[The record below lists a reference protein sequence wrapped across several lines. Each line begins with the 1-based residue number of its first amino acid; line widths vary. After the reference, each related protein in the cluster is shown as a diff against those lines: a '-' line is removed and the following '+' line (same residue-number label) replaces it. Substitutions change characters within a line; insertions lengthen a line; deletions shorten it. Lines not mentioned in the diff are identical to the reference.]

1 MAHLLDYTAQRR
13 GWETAML
20 AHFLGLA
27 YIFLLIILANRDD
40 RRRASM
46 PMADMATFGLTHFQ
60 PLWDG
65 VGAIVRRL
73 NPGETPAFDRLKPV
87 HRVAALLMILQA
99 VLVFW
104 TLALDGQPE
113 GRDLLPADETGA
125 LLHVSISAALNV
137 TLALLGVGWLTRR
150 DLSAILGRLGLR
162 LPTPKDWLAGL
173 VTAVLLYTSAHVAT
187 AIWAS
192 AVSPVTFEAQTRT
205 ARFIFET
212 LSGSLVAS
220 LLFACLTGISEEI
233 LYRGALQPVFGI
245 LLSSLFFTLIH
256 VQYAFTPAALILFL
270 VSLGFAL
277 LRKRYSTSAAI
288 IAHASYNFLPFLLFA
303 LART

>member
-1 MAHLLDYTAQRR
+1 MA
-13 GWETAML
+13 
-20 AHFLGLA
+20 
-27 YIFLLIILANRDD
+27 
-40 RRRASM
+40 
-46 PMADMATFGLTHFQ
+46 
-60 PLWDG
+60 
-65 VGAIVRRL
+65 
-73 NPGETPAFDRLKPV
+73 
-87 HRVAALLMILQA
+87 
-99 VLVFW
+99 
-104 TLALDGQPE
+104 
-113 GRDLLPADETGA
+113 
-125 LLHVSISAALNV
+125 
-137 TLALLGVGWLTRR
+137 
-150 DLSAILGRLGLR
+150 
-162 LPTPKDWLAGL
+162 
-173 VTAVLLYTSAHVAT
+173 AVLLYALAHAAT